1 MKIANVCFLIKDDN
15 VLLAMKKRGFGVGK
29 WNGVGGKVKE
39 GETVEKATV
48 REAKEEIGVEI
59 MPSDLE
65 KIAEIYFNFPD
76 KEGWDNFVHCY
87 VARKWKG
94 EPSESEEMKPEWFKI
109 SEIPYDQ
116 MWIDDKYWLNE
127 ALAGEKIKA
136 EFYFVGA
143 GEAVGEYKME
153 KVKGF

>member
-1 MKIANVCFLIKDDN
+1 MKIANVCFLIKDDQ

-39 GETVEKATV
+39 GETVEEATV

-59 MPSDLE
+59 AVGDLE
-65 KIAEIYFNFPD
+65 KIALNEFHFPD
-76 KEGWDNFVHCY
+76 KDGWDMLVHCY

-94 EPSESEEMKPEWFKI
+94 EPQESEEMRPQWFRVA
-109 SEIPYDQ
+109 EIPYDQ
-116 MWIDDKYWLNE
+116 MWIDDIYWLDR

-143 GEAVGEYKME
+143 GESVGKYEV
-153 KVKGF
+153 KVVEGF